1 MDKPTTPGGSNP
13 SPWPEESGS
22 DQSFGATGVFRVV
35 ETTAPPAGSAP
46 EPWLQELRAQEPPKP
61 LPPPKPLAEP
71 VVHKVVLGTGA
82 ENSPELLDRMRLASA
97 ERASVAEPP
106 PAPASSGAGAGG
118 FTALLRTLEED
129 SAAPAPAAPPAP
141 APRPPAQES
150 GFTSLL
156 RTLNSPDEAP
166 APAAPP
172 AAIPASTSPFS
183 QSATS
188 QPAEKLDSGSVLYQG
203 TTSVVPQTPK
213 YESRALA
220 PEATASGTPPAAP
233 PPAPPAPGGFT
244 QLLQTTLGAD
254 TLSSAPPMQRP
265 ADAPFYPAAAAPP
278 ENKPGAFTQLFGTF
292 DSGEASA
299 PIPPAADR
307 ATPDSSRASA
317 SSFTRML
324 SLEPQAPS
332 ASPAFR
338 EERKPLPGSV
348 NYGATPSSGSPAALS
363 QDPFAPPPLAPAKP
377 AESNPPGGSVGITRL
392 IQMLDEPVKPS
403 PRIEPAPFSPPRAQE
418 PGAWTQTFASLS
430 ASNEPAPPAPKAPA
444 WTPPPVPP
452 PVQAAPPAA
461 SFSQPPIQP
470 SGSSGPSEFTRILD
484 ASRMR
489 ELAMR
494 GGSGAASLPPA
505 PQAPAAP
512 PPPAIPSYQP
522 PAAPPMP
529 APPPPPAPKPPEPGA
544 GKMPML
550 VPILLIVII
559 VLLVV
564 LLLVFLLKH

>member
-1 MDKPTTPGGSNP
+1 
-13 SPWPEESGS
+13 
-22 DQSFGATGVFRVV
+22 
-35 ETTAPPAGSAP
+35 
-46 EPWLQELRAQEPPKP
+46 
-61 LPPPKPLAEP
+61 
-71 VVHKVVLGTGA
+71 
-82 ENSPELLDRMRLASA
+82 
-97 ERASVAEPP
+97 
-106 PAPASSGAGAGG
+106 
-118 FTALLRTLEED
+118 
-129 SAAPAPAAPPAP
+129 
-141 APRPPAQES
+141 
-150 GFTSLL
+150 
-156 RTLNSPDEAP
+156 
-166 APAAPP
+166 
-172 AAIPASTSPFS
+172 
-183 QSATS
+183 
-188 QPAEKLDSGSVLYQG
+188 
-203 TTSVVPQTPK
+203 
-213 YESRALA
+213 
-220 PEATASGTPPAAP
+220 
-233 PPAPPAPGGFT
+233 
-244 QLLQTTLGAD
+244 
-254 TLSSAPPMQRP
+254 MQRP

-529 APPPPPAPKPPEPGA
+529 AMQGMGSVPQPGAYQPPPPPAMYAPPPPPMPAPPPPPAPKPPEPGA